1 MAKIGA
7 FELSM
12 GFIITIVFAVVML
25 TLALTWLS
33 GYFGQVN
40 DMSDEL
46 FQQGQNKIKDI
57 FSEGDDNFFIWPD
70 TYTVTL
76 ADEARIAFA
85 AGLKNDA
92 DDGENHKFVLNVY
105 ATEVPNGMTKSQ
117 VNGWLSFSS
126 TSKTIN
132 IGSYDDSKKIV
143 INIPK
148 NAKKG
153 NYFFEVAAC
162 WDAGGAEPKSSSCNA
177 DSDNLWGA
185 TSLEFLLTVE

>member
-12 GFIITIVFAVVML
+12 SFIITIVFAVVML

-33 GYFGQVN
+33 GYFEDIN
-40 DMSDEL
+40 DMSSGL
-46 FQQGQNKIKDI
+46 FQEGQNKIKNI
-57 FSEGDDNFFIWPD
+57 FSEGDDNFFIWPESQ
-70 TYTVTL
+70 TVTL
-76 ADEARIAFA
+76 AKQTKIAFA

-117 VNGWLSFSS
+117 VNNWVDFSP

-143 INIPK
+143 INIPN